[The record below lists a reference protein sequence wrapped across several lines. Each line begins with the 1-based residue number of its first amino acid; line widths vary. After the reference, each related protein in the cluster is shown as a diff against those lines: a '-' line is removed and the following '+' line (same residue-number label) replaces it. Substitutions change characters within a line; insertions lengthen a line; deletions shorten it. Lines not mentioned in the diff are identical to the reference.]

1 VRILLAEDEPA
12 SRETLRA
19 IMTAAGHEVIPVSN
33 GRDGWEH
40 WLLTQDRVVVADW
53 LMPEMD
59 GLELC
64 RRIRSHGRVPYTYFI
79 LETIRS
85 GRGNFL
91 EAMQAGVDDFIA
103 KPIDPEEL
111 VARLKVAERIL
122 GLRAELFA
130 LEGLLPICSYCRRL
144 REEGGQWTPLEQY
157 VEARSHAQFTHGVC
171 PDCYDRYL
179 RPVLDR

>member
-1 VRILLAEDEPA
+1 MKILLAEDEA
-12 SRETLRA
+12 LSRETLRA
-19 IMTAAGHEVIPVSN
+19 VMAAAGHEVIPVAT
-33 GRDGWEH
+33 GREAWERWFTMRH
-40 WLLTQDRVVVADW
+40 RVIVADW

-64 RRIRSHGRVPYTYFI
+64 RRIRSQAPGPYTYFI

-91 EAMQAGVDDFIA
+91 EAMKAGVDDFIA

-111 VARLKVAERIL
+111 IARLNAAERIL

-130 LEGLLPICSYCRRL
+130 LEGLLPMCSYCRRL
-144 REEGGQWTPLEQY
+144 RDDAGTWTPLEQY
-157 VEARSHAQFTHGVC
+157 VESRSTAQFTHGVC
-171 PDCYDRYL
+171 PECYDKHL
-179 RPVLDR
+179 RPVLG

>member
-1 VRILLAEDEPA
+1 MKILLAEDEA
-12 SRETLRA
+12 TSRETLRA
-19 IMTAAGHEVIPVSN
+19 VMVAAGHEVVPVSN
-33 GRDGWEH
+33 GLDAWER
-40 WLLTQDRVVVADW
+40 WLVTRDRVLVADW
-53 LMPEMD
+53 LMPQMD

-64 RRIRSHGRVPYTYFI
+64 RRIRAHAPAPYTYII

-91 EAMQAGVDDFIA
+91 EAMQSGVDDFIS

-144 REEGGQWTPLEQY
+144 REDGGRWTPLEQY
-157 VEARSHAQFTHGVC
+157 VEARSTAQFTHGVC
-171 PDCYDRYL
+171 PDCYDKYL
-179 RPVLDR
+179 RPVLGG

>member
-1 VRILLAEDEPA
+1 VKILLAEDEA
-12 SRETLRA
+12 VAREALGA
-19 IMTAAGHEVIPVSN
+19 VMTAAGHEVVPVSN
-33 GRDGWEH
+33 GQEAWDRWIVARH
-40 WLLTQDRVVVADW
+40 RVVVADW

-64 RRIRSHGRVPYTYFI
+64 RRIRSHTRAPYTYFI

-91 EAMQAGVDDFIA
+91 EAMQAGVDDFIS

-111 VARLKVAERIL
+111 TARLNVAERIL
-122 GLRAELFA
+122 GLRAELIA

-144 REEGGQWTPLEQY
+144 REEGDQWVALEQY
-157 VEARSHAQFTHGVC
+157 VEARSKAQFTHGVC
-171 PDCYDRYL
+171 PDCYDKYL